1 MPFSYRRRWIAAA
14 ATIVLMSLSPSRLEA
29 QDARAILLE
38 PGQVNASV
46 AGASWW
52 LANQSIV
59 VTWSTAGG
67 GIRLASVYDRLGGR
81 TGPKPGETFT
91 VALPGG
97 TKLAGSAFTVSGNPS
112 VVYLPAAPP
121 AAGSA
126 ALKPGK
132 QISAR
137 LTSGDGSLVL
147 MWRAELRAGDDFV
160 RQSVALE
167 SGRGEAAVT
176 AIAMSGAPRSPLPAG
191 PAPPAAVLAG
201 PYLQNPG
208 PSSITVMW
216 ITDNNAAGWVEYS
229 RGGSEQK
236 KVLPVHDGLV
246 DGNTR
251 VHRVTL
257 TGLVPDTVYTYRTVT
272 RPIVSFGPYKVD
284 YGDIERSDAHSF
296 RTLGPSRHSYSFL
309 VLNDLHEDV
318 ETMRAHMLRAAGEPY
333 DLVFFN
339 GDSLSHLENESQVL
353 ERCLK
358 PASGLFASRTPLLL
372 VRGNH
377 ETRGAFARDLGRY
390 LALPD
395 GRFHYSFDHGPVH
408 FVVMDTGED
417 KEDGHWAYS
426 GLTDFDAYR
435 QQEAEWLAR
444 EVASPA
450 FKQARFRVLVAHM
463 PFFGNQRTRVEGHG
477 AADCRQRWGAILNG
491 SGLDLHIAGHTHR
504 TDWVEAAA
512 GANAFPVSVGGG
524 SAKGSSTLTRV
535 NVSPD
540 VLEVIVTTDAGVE
553 VSRHTVAARKQ

>member
-1 MPFSYRRRWIAAA
+1 MKVRVRHRCIAAA
-14 ATIVLMSLSPSRLEA
+14 AAIVLLNPSSSRLAA

-38 PGQVNASV
+38 PGVVNASV
-46 AGASWW
+46 AGTSWW

-59 VTWSTAGG
+59 VTWSTGGG

-81 TGPKPGETFT
+81 TAPKPGETLT

-97 TKLAGSAFTVSGNPS
+97 TSLAGSALKVSGTPS
-112 VVYLPAAPP
+112 VVDLTAAP
-121 AAGSA
+121 ASGGSA
-126 ALKPGK
+126 VLKPGK
-132 QISAR
+132 RISAR
-137 LTSGDGSLVL
+137 LTSGDGTFVVL
-147 MWRAELRAGDDFV
+147 WRAELRAGEDGV
-160 RQSVALE
+160 RQTVTVE
-167 SGRGEAAVT
+167 SGRGDATVT
-176 AIAMSGAPRSPLPAG
+176 DISVSGAPRTPLQAGTAPAV
-191 PAPPAAVLAG
+191 AILAG

-208 PSSITVMW
+208 PSSITIMW
-216 ITDNNAAGWVEYS
+216 VTGSSAAGWVEY
-229 RGGSEQK
+229 GLDGSTPA
-236 KVLPVHDGLV
+236 KVLPVRDGLV
-246 DGNTR
+246 EANAR

-257 TGLVPDTVYTYRTVT
+257 TGLRPDTAYTYRIVT

-284 YGDIERSDAHSF
+284 YGDIARSEAHAF
-296 RTLGPSRHSYSFL
+296 RTLGRSRESYSFL

-318 ETMRAHMLRAAGEPY
+318 ATMRAHVTRAAGEPY

-339 GDSLSHLENESQVL
+339 GDSLSHLESEDQVL
-353 ERCLK
+353 ERCLR
-358 PASGLFASRTPLLL
+358 PASELFASRTPLLL

-377 ETRGAFARDLGRY
+377 ETRGAFARDFGRY
-390 LALPD
+390 LALPE

-408 FVVMDTGED
+408 FIVMDTGED

-463 PFFGNQRTRVEGHG
+463 PFFGNQRTHVDGHG
-477 AADCRQRWGAILNG
+477 PADCRERWGAILNR

-504 TDWVEAAA
+504 ADWVEPAA
-512 GANAFPVSVGGG
+512 GANTFPVSVGGG
-524 SAKGSSTLTRV
+524 SARGSNTLTRV

-540 VLEVIVTTDAGVE
+540 ALEVVVTTDAGVE
-553 VSRHTVAARKQ
+553 VSRHTIGARK